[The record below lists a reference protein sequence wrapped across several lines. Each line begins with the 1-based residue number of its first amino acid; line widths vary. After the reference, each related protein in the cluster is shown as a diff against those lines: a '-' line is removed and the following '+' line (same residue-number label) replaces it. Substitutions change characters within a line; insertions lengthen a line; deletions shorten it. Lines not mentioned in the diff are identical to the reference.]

1 MFLLCVDEVE
11 QYFYSDYERIADLDD
26 KAADWWL
33 RSDLD
38 DKAVDWWLRSPGN
51 FCSVAVVPQDGR
63 IWSVGWEVDS
73 KFVGV
78 RPALWIKLDS

>member
-26 KAADWWL
+26 KAA
-33 RSDLD
+33 
-38 DKAVDWWLRSPGN
+38 DWWLRSPGN